1 LSAYTLARRLLLNTL
16 SQSTL
21 ECVFVEHTLHPLQ
34 QLRAHYCEGAVDL
47 QIDKMFDTSD
57 ELGMGQDAPCVE
69 KRPALKPKNV
79 YKGGRKSQLKA
90 NRVARLTHGKRKRDR
105 EGKGRVHIRLAVLLV
120 FEKGRNTEFD

>member
-1 LSAYTLARRLLLNTL
+1 
-16 SQSTL
+16 
-21 ECVFVEHTLHPLQ
+21 VEHTLHPLQ
-34 QLRAHYCEGAVDL
+34 QLRAHYCEGAADL

-57 ELGMGQDAPCVE
+57 ELGMGQDALCVE

-90 NRVARLTHGKRKRDR
+90 NRVARLTHGKRKHDR
-105 EGKGRVHIRLAVLLV
+105 EGKGRGTYPFSCAAL